1 MKLKPKHRELI
12 DKILTANAHIICC
25 ARGKDEWLLEDKNG
39 KQVPK
44 KVGVG
49 SQTDK
54 DISYEMMLSLQ
65 IDQETH
71 LAHSDKDNTGLWPE
85 TRFSQITCEDG
96 SALYDWCENGV
107 TPTEKKPEIQTNVS
121 ASDDELKSIKAQII
135 ERCKALGGQSNS
147 ELMATLKQYAPTGN
161 PNSIK
166 EFSVAQELLGKLNEM

>member
-12 DKILTANAHIICC
+12 DKILTAPAHIICC

-54 DISYEMMLSLQ
+54 DISYEMMLSIQ

-71 LAHSDKDNTGLWPE
+71 LAHADKDNTGLWGE
-85 TRFSQITCEDG
+85 TRYSVIEAKDG
-96 SALYDWCENGV
+96 EALYDWCESGV
-107 TPTEKKPEIQTNVS
+107 VPTEKKPEIKPAVATS
-121 ASDDELKSIKAQII
+121 GDELADVKKSII
-135 ERCKALGGQSNS
+135 EKCKELGGTSNAN
-147 ELMATLKQYAPTGN
+147 LMAALKEATPSGN
-161 PNSIK
+161 PNAIK
-166 EFSVAQELLGKLNEM
+166 DVEVAKALLAKLEAM